1 MLFKIFVV
9 FEINEVKDLLFWPLK
24 TPYYVTWPRFLY
36 NEIEIVKS
44 NSSASY
50 IVYKLLT
57 GKKIFLKDFW
67 PLLAPD
73 HDLRGQPLLFGIKRK
88 VLLF

>member
-9 FEINEVKDLLFWPLK
+9 FEINEVKYLLFWPLK
-24 TPYYVTWPRFLY
+24 TPYYVTYDL
-36 NEIEIVKS
+36 EIEIVKS

-57 GKKIFLKDFW
+57 GKKIFLKDF
-67 PLLAPD
+67 
-73 HDLRGQPLLFGIKRK
+73 
-88 VLLF
+88 